1 MTLDPPRG
9 ADGSMFQPTGYA
21 AGEKTLLAFYG
32 YVSVMEQIGVAAQ
45 VHGISEGCR
54 AEAAGREDVRGSRS
68 VTENLLDLLVRDQG
82 RKQNS
87 I

>member
-1 MTLDPPRG
+1 
-9 ADGSMFQPTGYA
+9 MFQPTLLA

-54 AEAAGREDVRGSRS
+54 AEAAGREDVRGS
-68 VTENLLDLLVRDQG
+68 
-82 RKQNS
+82 
-87 I
+87 

>member
-32 YVSVMEQIGVAAQ
+32 YVSVMEQIGVAA
-45 VHGISEGCR
+45 
-54 AEAAGREDVRGSRS
+54 GREDVRGSRS